1 MSFEESIEK
10 MKRIQSILLQY
21 LEEEINV
28 EENYENFLI
37 IISEQKINNDKSK
50 LKELLRLINKIGN
63 NHQRVSNLIDKI
75 EQILKYF
82 KKAISK
88 YFSNSEIFEIFKGN
102 KRILLFHIQEKIMIF
117 DEYIYETIKS
127 GKYLKYKYPQY
138 FASLS
143 TQDYDKTFRKDRY
156 STSNYVIEKMMER
169 FQNNF
174 STKKKGEN
182 DDYLCKIIR
191 YDNVKAF
198 NDYTMKN
205 NISLQS
211 YIKESPYETN
221 VFLLKKNEIKL
232 VEYAAFF
239 GSLNLIRYMNYRGV
253 KLTSRMWEFA
263 IHSRNTELIKYL
275 EDKHVPPPRNNYES
289 ILKESIKCHHND
301 IANYII
307 LSLINEKE
315 LSFNIENNFY
325 ENLYRYSVKYNNY
338 WFFPKNIKYK
348 FLFHYL
354 CEFDYYILVKLYVDN
369 EVVNMSCKIAK
380 NDKIFYTI

>member
-102 KRILLFHIQEKIMIF
+102 KRIILFLIQEKIMIF
-117 DEYIYETIKS
+117 DEYIFETIKS

-143 TQDYDKTFRKDRY
+143 TQDYDKTVSNDRY
-156 STSNYVIEKMMER
+156 STSNYIIEKIMEG

-205 NISLQS
+205 NTSLQS
-211 YIKESPYETN
+211 YIKESPY
-221 VFLLKKNEIKL
+221 
-232 VEYAAFF
+232 
-239 GSLNLIRYMNYRGV
+239 
-253 KLTSRMWEFA
+253 
-263 IHSRNTELIKYL
+263 
-275 EDKHVPPPRNNYES
+275 
-289 ILKESIKCHHND
+289 
-301 IANYII
+301 
-307 LSLINEKE
+307 
-315 LSFNIENNFY
+315 
-325 ENLYRYSVKYNNY
+325 
-338 WFFPKNIKYK
+338 
-348 FLFHYL
+348 
-354 CEFDYYILVKLYVDN
+354 
-369 EVVNMSCKIAK
+369 
-380 NDKIFYTI
+380 